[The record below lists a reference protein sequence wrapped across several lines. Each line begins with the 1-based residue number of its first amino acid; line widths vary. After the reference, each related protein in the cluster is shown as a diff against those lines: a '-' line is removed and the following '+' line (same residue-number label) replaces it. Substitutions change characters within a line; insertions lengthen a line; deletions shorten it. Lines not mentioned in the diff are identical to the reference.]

1 MIYDITLTFTEP
13 LLGTVPKNPEVY
25 ASFILTKAADLG
37 DDKAAE
43 EIGTVEN
50 IEESGW
56 TGFHK
61 VDSAPILY
69 DYVIKGFFKD
79 AAGMLRRVKSSKSA
93 KVTAYKKII
102 DGLIFV
108 SPRQIPLILPDDN
121 SLGLIERPLRA
132 QTAQGERVALARSD
146 AAPAGTTITFK
157 LNILDPAVDLDLLTE
172 WLDYGQLR
180 GLGQWRNSG
189 MGRFTYTIA

>member
-56 TGFHK
+56 TGFHQ

-108 SPRQIPLILPDDN
+108 SPRQIPLILPDSD

-172 WLDYGQLR
+172 WLEYGQLR

>member
-56 TGFHK
+56 TGFHQ

-108 SPRQIPLILPDDN
+108 FPRQIPLILPDDN